1 MNDIESHY
9 CATLRHTT
17 HYLAAGPEAGPL
29 IIFIHGWP
37 ELSISW
43 RHQLPFF
50 AAMGFRAIAPDMRG
64 YGDSSV
70 YDKHSD
76 YQLSLAVQDM
86 VELLAHLNRASA
98 VWVGHDW
105 GSPVAWSIA
114 AHHPDKCLAVANLCV
129 PYAALEQGLD
139 FVIDKVDRNIYPE
152 AEYPAGQWEYMR
164 FYQESFSSAT
174 GSMDANPFNFIQL
187 IFRKGDPA
195 SVGQPSATA
204 MTRKMGGWFGGE
216 KSAPAVPRDEDVITE
231 DDLARY
237 AEALGRHG
245 FFGPNSW
252 YMNHEANAEYF
263 THAKNDHR
271 LEMPALF
278 IGADYDSTCETKT
291 SRFTEPM
298 RQWCQNLEEVTIASG
313 HWMAQEKPR
322 EVNRALVRWMAQKVP
337 DVWTE

>member
-1 MNDIESHY
+1 MNDIESHHF
-9 CATLRHTT
+9 TSSRHTT

-64 YGDSSV
+64 YGKSSV
-70 YDKHSD
+70 YEAHGD

-86 VELLAHLNRASA
+86 VELLAHLNRKSA

-105 GSPVAWSIA
+105 GSPVAWSVA

-139 FVIDKVDRNIYPE
+139 FIIGKVDREIYPE
-152 AEYPAGQWEYMR
+152 PDYPAGQWEYMR
-164 FYQESFSSAT
+164 FYQENFASAT
-174 GSMDANPFNFIQL
+174 ESMDANPFNFIQL
-187 IFRKGDPA
+187 IFRSGDPDA
-195 SVGQPSATA
+195 VGQPSATA

-216 KSAPAVPRDEDVITE
+216 KSAPEVPRDAEVITE
-231 DDLARY
+231 NDLASY
-237 AEALGRHG
+237 ADALSRNG

-252 YMNHEANAEYF
+252 YMNHESNAEYF
-263 THAKNDHR
+263 THAKNEHY

-291 SRFTEPM
+291 SRLTEPM
-298 RQWCQNLEEVTIASG
+298 RHWCQNLEEVFIGSG

-322 EVNRALVRWMAQKVP
+322 EVNQALVRWLARKVP
-337 DVWTE
+337 EAWVE

>member
-1 MNDIESHY
+1 MNEIESHFFSSVH
-9 CATLRHTT
+9 HTT
-17 HYLAAGPEAGPL
+17 HYLSCGPENGPL
-29 IIFIHGWP
+29 IIFTHGWP

-64 YGDSSV
+64 YGKSTV
-70 YDKHSD
+70 YDEHSD

-86 VELLAHLNRASA
+86 VELLAHLEGESA

-105 GSPVAWSIA
+105 GSPVAWSVA
-114 AHHPDKCLAVANLCV
+114 AHHPEKCVAVANLCV

-139 FVIDKVDRNIYPE
+139 FVIDKVDREIYPE

-164 FYQESFSSAT
+164 FYQENFARAT
-174 GSMDANPFNFIQL
+174 ATMDADPFNFVQL

-204 MTRKMGGWFGGE
+204 MTRKAGGWFGGE
-216 KSAPAVPRDEDVITE
+216 KSAPEVPRDEDVITE
-231 DDLARY
+231 DELATY
-237 AEALGRHG
+237 AEALSRNG

-263 THAKNDHR
+263 THAKNEHR

-278 IGADYDSTCETKT
+278 IGADYDLTCETKT
-291 SRFTEPM
+291 SRLTEPM
-298 RQWCQNLEEVTIASG
+298 REWCQDLEEVYVASG

-322 EVNRALVRWMAQKVP
+322 EVNRALVDWLVRKVP
-337 DVWTE
+337 DV